1 MKLRLL
7 LPLVVLLCGCVT
19 TETGGIPK
27 AKSEDDRVKAH
38 LDLARGYL
46 AKADIARA
54 RRPLEQALKIEPNSV
69 EANTLMATVLQVEG
83 EDQLAEESFKKA
95 IRYGPDS
102 AMAHNNYGTFL
113 YSKGRYE
120 EARKNLLIA
129 VKDTSYSARAQAYE
143 NLGLT
148 EVKLGATDDAEKT
161 FQRALMLSSEQSRS
175 MLELSDL
182 YFQKGNYPAS
192 KQYFDWYGKTGKS
205 NARTL
210 WLGIRLSRVFEDQ
223 NALASYALALKNLY
237 PGSDEYKAY
246 LESIK

>member
-1 MKLRLL
+1 MNARVLVPFIVLL
-7 LPLVVLLCGCVT
+7 LGCVT

-83 EDQLAEESFKKA
+83 DDALAEESFKRA

-102 AMAHNNYGTFL
+102 AMARNNYAQFL
-113 YSKGRYE
+113 YSKSRYE

-129 VKDTSYSARAQAYE
+129 AKDTSYPARAQVYE
-143 NLGLT
+143 NLGRT
-148 EVKLGATDDAEKT
+148 EVKLGQQDDAEKD
-161 FQRALMLSSEQSRS
+161 FQRALMLSNEQTLS
-175 MLELSDL
+175 MLELSEIYYAKGDYPTSKHYFDL
-182 YFQKGNYPAS
+182 YS
-192 KQYFDWYGKTGKS
+192 KTGKS

-210 WLGIRLSRVFEDQ
+210 WLGIRLSRIFDDQ

-237 PGSDEYKAY
+237 PGSEEYKLY
-246 LESIK
+246 RESLQ